1 MPSQFFGLNIAYS
14 ALLSSNAALNTTAN
28 NIANEETPGY
38 SKQVV
43 VTQASDALRTFAKYG
58 CAGAGVDTLAIERLR
73 NDYYDV
79 RYWKNSSNLG
89 EFDVKN
95 DYMRVVEDYFRDDD
109 TAVGFN
115 TIFGSLYDS
124 LEELSKHAGDATY
137 KQSVLMNAT
146 SLTDYFNAMYAGLQ
160 KTQKDLNAE
169 MKVTID
175 QINSYAEEIASLNK
189 QINVIEL
196 SGTNANEL
204 RDQRTLIVDKLSEL
218 VSVETQEQKIY
229 DPNNPDRDTGA
240 TRYIVRIAGGQNL
253 VSGTNYNT
261 LECIGRSNTDR
272 RNQSDIDGLYDI
284 MWSNGNRFDLHNA
297 SIGGT
302 LKGIIDMRDGNNG
315 EYFHGTISSIGQ
327 TEPDVD
333 GKRHQTVTVDVSA
346 DYLKDLNKSNLA
358 EYGKIRL
365 FDQEVCYDNFT
376 FIYNETTDTYSYRFE
391 LSDPSVAITTSK
403 IGKEASVGVANS
415 YQGIPYYM
423 QQMSE
428 WLRDYAEAFN
438 KILTQDGAVDG
449 YGSSDVRN
457 LFVANSWTDD
467 RQYDCTGEATTIV
480 DPVKNEVTHEIKST
494 DNTYY
499 RITAGSAAIDK
510 VISKDAALLGS
521 HTSPSSDQN
530 ADTAGQ
536 DKDDIVMQL
545 IDLHT
550 NKEKMNFRGCSAEEF
565 LQCILSD
572 VTLNKS
578 AAQNFYDKY
587 DDLGNNIDNLR
598 LSVSGVDKDEEGVD
612 LVKYQNA
619 YTLASKMINCF
630 TEIYDRLILQTG
642 V

>member
-73 NDYYDV
+73 NEYYDV
-79 RYWKNSSNLG
+79 RFWNNHSSLG
-89 EFDVKN
+89 EYDVKN
-95 DYMRVVEDYFRDDD
+95 DYMGVLEDYFKDDEY
-109 TAVGFN
+109 TLGFN
-115 TIFGSLYDS
+115 TVFGNLYDT
-124 LEELSKHAGDATY
+124 LEEWSKNAGNPTHKQATIEG
-137 KQSVLMNAT
+137 VTA
-146 SLTDYFNAMYAGLQ
+146 LTDYFNAMYANLQ

-189 QINVIEL
+189 QINTIEL

-204 RDQRTLIVDKLSEL
+204 RDQRCLLIDKLSEL
-218 VSVETQEQKIY
+218 VSVETEEFPIT
-229 DPNNPDRDTGA
+229 DPNYPDRDTGA
-240 TRYIVRIAGGQNL
+240 TKFIVKIAGGQSL
-253 VSGTNYNT
+253 VSGMNYNT

-272 RNQSDIDGLYDI
+272 VNQTDIDGLYDI

-297 SIGGT
+297 SIGGK

-315 EYFHGTISSIGQ
+315 EYFHGTISSIGM
-327 TEPDVD
+327 TDPDAD
-333 GKRHQTVTVDVSA
+333 GKRYQTVTVDVSA

-358 EYGKIRL
+358 ENGKIRL

-376 FIYNETTDTYSYRFE
+376 FAYDAGTDTYSYTFQM
-391 LSDPSVAITTSK
+391 SDSNTAIGSNK
-403 IGKEASVGVANS
+403 IGKDATVGVANK

-438 KILTQDGAVDG
+438 KILTQPGSVDG
-449 YGSSDVRN
+449 YGDPAKN
-457 LFVANSWTDD
+457 LLVANSLTED
-467 RQYDCTGEATTIV
+467 RQYDCAGTPAKV
-480 DPVKNEVTHEIKST
+480 DAAGNPVSYIINSK

-499 RITAGSAAIDK
+499 RITAGTAAADRT
-510 VISKDAALLGS
+510 ISKDAALLGS
-521 HTSPSSDQN
+521 HTSPS
-530 ADTAGQ
+530 AGTGEDTAGQ
-536 DKDDIVMQL
+536 DKDDIVVQL

-550 NKEKMNFRGCSAEEF
+550 NKEKMSFRGCSAEEF

-578 AAQNFYDKY
+578 AAKNFYDKY
-587 DDLGNNIDNLR
+587 DNLGNDLDNLR

>member
-14 ALLSSNAALNTTAN
+14 ALLSANASLNTTAN
-28 NIANEETPGY
+28 NIANEETTGY

-58 CAGAGVDTLAIERLR
+58 CAGAGVDTLAVERLR
-73 NDYYDV
+73 NEYYDV
-79 RYWKNSSNLG
+79 RYWNNNSNVG
-89 EFDVKN
+89 EYDVKN
-95 DYMRVVEDYFRDDD
+95 DYMRIVEDYFRDDS

-124 LEELSKHAGDATY
+124 LEELSKNAGDATY
-137 KQSVLMNAT
+137 KQAVLMNAT
-146 SLTDYFNAMYAGLQ
+146 SLTDYFNAMYAGMQ
-160 KTQKDLNAE
+160 QTQKDLNAE
-169 MKVTID
+169 LKATID

-204 RDQRTLIVDKLSEL
+204 RDQRCAIVDKLSEL
-218 VSVETQEQKIY
+218 VSVETQEYDIT
-229 DPNNPDRDTGA
+229 DPNNPDRETGA
-240 TRYIVRIAGGQNL
+240 TKYIVKIAGGQTL
-253 VSGTNYNT
+253 VSGTDYNT
-261 LECIGRSNTDR
+261 LICTARSNTER
-272 RNQSDIDGLYDI
+272 QNQSDIDGLYDI
-284 MWSNGNRFDLHNA
+284 TWSNGNRFDLHNA

-315 EYFHGTISSIGQ
+315 EYFHGIISSIGQ
-327 TEPDVD
+327 VEHD
-333 GKRHQTVTVDVSA
+333 GNSYQTVTVEVSA
-346 DYLKDLNKSNLA
+346 EYLKDLNKSNLA

-365 FDQEVCYDNFT
+365 YDQEVLYDNFT
-376 FIYNETTDTYSYRFE
+376 FSYDAGTDTYSYTFE
-391 LSDPSVAITTSK
+391 LSDTNTAITTSK

-438 KILTQDGAVDG
+438 AILTQTGAVDG
-449 YGSSDVRN
+449 YGSSAVRN
-457 LFVANSWTDD
+457 LFVANNWTAED
-467 RQYDCTGEATTIV
+467 QYDCKGTPDKVDDEGNLISYTI
-480 DPVKNEVTHEIKST
+480 NSR

-499 RITAGSAAIDK
+499 KLTAGSAGIDK
-510 VISKDAALLGS
+510 YIDRDAALLAS
-521 HTSPSSDQN
+521 HTNPLAVNDE
-530 ADTAGQ
+530 DTEGQ
-536 DKDDIVMQL
+536 DKDDIVAQL

-550 NKEKMNFRGCSAEEF
+550 NKEKMSFRGCSAEEF

-572 VTLNKS
+572 VALNKN
-578 AAQNFYDKY
+578 AAETLYNKY

-598 LSVSGVDKDEEGVD
+598 LSVSGVDKDEEAVD
-612 LVKYQNA
+612 LVKFQNA

>member
-58 CAGAGVDTLAIERLR
+58 CAGAGVDTLAVERLR
-73 NDYYDV
+73 NEYYDV
-79 RYWKNSSNLG
+79 RFWKNNSNVG
-89 EFDVKN
+89 EFEVKD
-95 DYMRVVEDYFRDDD
+95 DYMRVVEDYFRDDS

-124 LEELSKHAGDATY
+124 LEEFSKHAGDATF
-137 KQSVLMNAT
+137 KQAVSMNAT
-146 SLTDYFNAMYAGLQ
+146 SLTDYFNAMYAGMQ

-169 MKVTID
+169 MKATVD

-204 RDQRTLIVDKLSEL
+204 RDQRGKIVDKLSRL
-218 VSVETQEQKIY
+218 VSVETQEFDVN

-240 TRYIVRIAGGQNL
+240 TKYIVKIAGGQNL

-261 LECIGRSNTDR
+261 LLCTARSNTER
-272 RNQSDIDGLYDI
+272 QNQSDIDGLYDI
-284 MWSNGNRFDLHNA
+284 TWSNGNRFDLHNA

-315 EYFHGTISSIGQ
+315 EYFHGIISSIGQ
-327 TEPDVD
+327 VTHDD
-333 GKRHQTVTVDVSA
+333 GKSYQTVTVDVSA

-365 FDQEVCYDNFT
+365 FDQEVLYDNFT
-376 FIYNETTDTYSYRFE
+376 FSYDAAKDTYSYTFE
-391 LSDPSVAITTSK
+391 MRDSNTALNSSK
-403 IGKEASVGVANS
+403 IGKEATVGVANG

-438 KILTQDGAVDG
+438 TILTQEGAVDG
-449 YGSSDVRN
+449 YGSSAVKN
-457 LFVANSWTDD
+457 LFVANNWTDET
-467 RQYDCTGEATTIV
+467 QYDCTGTPDKV
-480 DPVKNEVTHEIKST
+480 DADGNLKSYKIKST

-499 RITAGSAAIDK
+499 KLTAGSAGIDRAIDR
-510 VISKDAALLGS
+510 DAALLAS
-521 HTSPSSDQN
+521 HTSPSAVN
-530 ADTAGQ
+530 NEDTAGQ

-550 NKEKMNFRGCSAEEF
+550 NKEKMSFRGCSAEEF

-572 VTLNKS
+572 VTLNKN
-578 AAQNFYDKY
+578 AAETLYDKY

-612 LVKYQNA
+612 LVKFQNA

>member
-58 CAGAGVDTLAIERLR
+58 CAGAGVDTLAVERLR
-73 NDYYDV
+73 NEYYDV
-79 RYWKNSSNLG
+79 RFWKNNSNVG
-89 EFDVKN
+89 EFEVKD
-95 DYMRVVEDYFRDDD
+95 DYMRVVEDYFRDDN

-124 LEELSKHAGDATY
+124 LEEFSKHAGDATF
-137 KQSVLMNAT
+137 KQAVSMNAT
-146 SLTDYFNAMYAGLQ
+146 SLTDYFNAMYAGMQ

-169 MKVTID
+169 MKATVD

-204 RDQRTLIVDKLSEL
+204 RDQRGKIVDKLSRL
-218 VSVETQEQKIY
+218 VSVETQEFDVN

-240 TRYIVRIAGGQNL
+240 TKYIVKIAGGQNL

-261 LECIGRSNTDR
+261 LICTGRSNTER
-272 RNQSDIDGLYDI
+272 QNQSDIDGLYDI
-284 MWSNGNRFDLHNA
+284 TWSNGNRFDLHNA

-315 EYFHGTISSIGQ
+315 EYFHGIISSIGQ
-327 TEPDVD
+327 VTHDD
-333 GKRHQTVTVDVSA
+333 GKSYQTVTVDVSA
-346 DYLKDLNKSNLA
+346 DYLKNLNKSNLA

-365 FDQEVCYDNFT
+365 FDQEVLYDNFT
-376 FIYNETTDTYSYRFE
+376 FSYDAAKDTYSYTFE
-391 LSDPSVAITTSK
+391 MRDPNTALNSSK

-438 KILTQDGAVDG
+438 TILTQEGAVDG
-449 YGSSDVRN
+449 YGSSAVRN
-457 LFVANSWTDD
+457 LFVANNWTDET
-467 RQYDCTGEATTIV
+467 QYDCTGTPDRTGSYTI
-480 DPVKNEVTHEIKST
+480 NSR

-499 RITAGSAAIDK
+499 KLTAGSAGIDRAIDR
-510 VISKDAALLGS
+510 DAALLAS
-521 HTSPSSDQN
+521 HTSPSAAN
-530 ADTAGQ
+530 NEDTAGQ

-550 NKEKMNFRGCSAEEF
+550 NKEKMSFRGCSAEEF

-572 VTLNKS
+572 VTLNKN
-578 AAQNFYDKY
+578 AAETLYDKY

-612 LVKYQNA
+612 LVKFQNA

>member
-14 ALLSSNAALNTTAN
+14 ALLASNAALNTTAN
-28 NIANEETPGY
+28 NMANEETPGY

-58 CAGAGVDTLAIERLR
+58 CAGAGVDTLSVERLR
-73 NDYYDV
+73 NEYYDV
-79 RYWKNSSNLG
+79 RYWNNNSNLG

-95 DYMRVVEDYFRDDD
+95 DYMRVLEDYFRDDD
-109 TAVGFN
+109 KAVGFN
-115 TIFGSLYDS
+115 TIFGSVFDS
-124 LEELSKHAGDATY
+124 LEEWSKHGGDATY
-137 KQSVLMNAT
+137 KQAVLMSAT

-160 KTQKDLNAE
+160 KTQKDLNDE
-169 MKVTID
+169 IKVTID

-204 RDQRTLIVDKLSEL
+204 RDQRTVIVDKLSKL
-218 VSVETQEQKIY
+218 VNVETQEFPVI
-229 DPNNPDRDTGA
+229 DPNHPDRQTGA
-240 TRYIVRIAGGQNL
+240 TRYIVKIAGGQSL
-253 VSGTNYNT
+253 VSDTNYNT
-261 LECIGRSNTDR
+261 LECIGRSNTER

-284 MWSNGNRFDLHNA
+284 MWSNGNRFDLNNA

-302 LKGIIDMRDGNNG
+302 LKGLIDMRDGNNN
-315 EYFHGTISSIGQ
+315 EYFHGIISEIGQ
-327 TEPDVD
+327 TEPDAD
-333 GKRHQTVTVDVSA
+333 GKRRQTVTIDVSA
-346 DYLKDLNKSNLA
+346 EYLKDLNKSNLA

-391 LSDPSVAITTSK
+391 MSDPNTALNSSK
-403 IGKEASVGVANS
+403 IGKEASVGVGNR

-428 WLRDYAEAFN
+428 WLRDYSEAFN
-438 KILTQDGAVDG
+438 KILTGPGSVDG
-449 YGSSDVRN
+449 YGDPAAN
-457 LFVANSWTDD
+457 LFVANNWTDD
-467 RQYDCTGEATTIV
+467 RQYDCSGEAVKVV
-480 DPVKNEVTHEIKST
+480 DTVKNEVRYEISSK

-499 RITAGSAAIDK
+499 RITAGSAGIDNR
-510 VISKDAALLGS
+510 IDRDAALLGS
-521 HTSPSSDQN
+521 HTSPSAEQGE
-530 ADTAGQ
+530 DTAGQ
-536 DKDDIVMQL
+536 DKDDIVVEL

-550 NKEKMNFRGCSAEEF
+550 NKKKMSFRGCSAEEF

-578 AAQNFYDKY
+578 AAQIFYDKY